1 MLNAKIKEEQQL
13 LFYQSV
19 VNMTR
24 NETFEHCID
33 LIKSSRKPNHT
44 LMNGM
49 KFMSKDQLVL
59 AMNNFIMKG
68 HGYGI

>member
-1 MLNAKIKEEQQL
+1 MRYAKIKEEQQL

-44 LMNGM
+44 LMNRM
-49 KFMSKDQLVL
+49 KCMGKDQLIL

-68 HGYGI
+68 HGHGV